1 MTITILIPAHNEEKS
16 IRATINSCLQ
26 QTRPADEIM
35 VVNDGSTDK
44 TAEILAS
51 FGDKIKVITIAVA
64 TGNKSHAQEY
74 GLRFVTTEFFA
85 STDGDTILDEHFI
98 ERALS
103 NFENK
108 KIDAVVGY
116 VRSMKYN
123 WLTACRA
130 FEYVI
135 GQNIY
140 KLAQS
145 YIDYIVVIPGAAG
158 AFRTETFKKYIT
170 FDHDTITEDLDFTY
184 CFHKN
189 NLLMSYDRE
198 MIVYTQDPMT
208 VSAYANQLRRWYGG
222 GWQNL
227 LKHRSVITHRFNSAL
242 ELSLVYSE
250 CLIFALVIFLLPF
263 INLNSY
269 KFFIVSYFVLASVLS
284 LYAAVKEKRQ
294 DMVFVPFTY
303 FFIMYVNSY
312 LFLEQMVKEVILRK
326 KNLYWFTPERTN
338 M

>member
-1 MTITILIPAHNEEKS
+1 
-16 IRATINSCLQ
+16 
-26 QTRPADEIM
+26 
-35 VVNDGSTDK
+35 VNDGSTDR
-44 TAEILAS
+44 TEEILAT
-51 FGDKIKVITIAVA
+51 FGGKIRVITIAVA

-74 GLRFVTTEFFA
+74 GLRFVTTDFFA
-85 STDGDTILDEHFI
+85 CTDGDTILDEHFV
-98 ERALS
+98 ERAMM
-103 NFENK
+103 NFEDQK
-108 KIDAVVGY
+108 VHAVVGY

-184 CFHKN
+184 SFHKN
-189 NLLMSYDRE
+189 RLQMSYDRE

-208 VSAYANQLRRWYGG
+208 LGAYANQLRRWYGG

-227 LKHRSVITHRFNSAL
+227 MKHKSIISSRFNSAL
-242 ELSLVYSE
+242 ELSLVYTE
-250 CLIFALVIFLLPF
+250 CVIFAFVIFLLPL
-263 INLNSY
+263 INLSSFL
-269 KFFIVSYFVLASVLS
+269 FFVVSYFILASILC
-284 LYAAVKEKRQ
+284 LYAGMKEKRW
-294 DMVFVPFTY
+294 DMAFVPFTY
-303 FFIMYVNSY
+303 FFLMYVNSY
-312 LFLEQMVKEVILRK
+312 LFLEQMIKEVILRK

-338 M
+338 V